1 MPHHYPT
8 AASPASSLPP
18 QDPSAHPPPGCH
30 ALSIYLRS
38 LGTCT
43 QALAR
48 VPKLVRP
55 PSPPQ
60 EEIHTLLLAFAE
72 AGATVIRLKGGDPY
86 VYGRGGEEVR
96 P

>member
-1 MPHHYPT
+1 M
-8 AASPASSLPP
+8 
-18 QDPSAHPPPGCH
+18 
-30 ALSIYLRS
+30 
-38 LGTCT
+38 
-43 QALAR
+43 
-48 VPKLVRP
+48 PKLVRP

-96 P
+96 GGGEGKGLRHCLCVYDDVFTLCELCFPPQTV